1 MIFNISKT
9 QTTLIILRFMDKLV
23 VRGGNP
29 LQGDVKIS
37 GAKNA
42 VLPIMASSLLVD
54 GITVIRNVPDLRD
67 TKTFIKLLEIL
78 GAKCVLDGST
88 LSVDASDINSLE
100 APYDLV
106 KTMRASFYV
115 MGPLLGRFGETKV
128 SLPGG
133 CAWGPRP
140 VDYHLKGFEKLGA
153 SIDLNQGYILARTD
167 KLCGAE
173 ISFEIASVGATANI
187 LMAAVL
193 ADGATFINNA
203 AVEPHIVQLCEVLID
218 MGAIIDGVGTH
229 KLKIEGVSKLN
240 PVEVQ
245 VIPDMIEAG
254 TFLMAGAT
262 LGDIKLIDVDP
273 SHLNIVLEKLD
284 NVGCDLSLGDNSI
297 SIKQNNSILASDIT
311 TDVHPGFPTDLQAQ
325 WIALMS
331 VADGTSVVTET
342 IYLDRFSHVPE
353 LVRLGA
359 NITLE
364 NNIAIVRGQKS
375 LTGAQVMSTD
385 IRASASL
392 VIAALIADGRSD
404 ISRIYHI
411 DRGYEKI
418 EEKFKLLGADINRE
432 KE

>member
-1 MIFNISKT
+1 
-9 QTTLIILRFMDKLV
+9 MDKLV
-23 VRGGNP
+23 INGGNP

-273 SHLNIVLEKLD
+273 SHLNIVLEKLN

-418 EEKFKLLGADINRE
+418 EEKFKLLGADITRE

>member
-1 MIFNISKT
+1 
-9 QTTLIILRFMDKLV
+9 MDKLV
-23 VRGGNP
+23 VNGGRELRGRV
-29 LQGDVKIS
+29 QIS

-54 GITVIRNVPDLRD
+54 GVTVIKNVPNLRD
-67 TKTFIKLLEIL
+67 TRTFIKLLSIL
-78 GAKCVLDGST
+78 GAKCNFENST
-88 LSVDASDINSLE
+88 LTIDATNINSIE

-140 VDYHLKGFEKLGA
+140 VDYHLKGFESLGA
-153 SIDLNQGYILARTD
+153 KIDLKQGYILAHSENLT
-167 KLCGAE
+167 GGS

-193 ADGATFINNA
+193 ANGKTSISNA
-203 AVEPHIVQLCEVLID
+203 AIEPHIVQLCDVLVE
-218 MGAIIDGVGTH
+218 MGADISGIGTNELIIDGVE
-229 KLKIEGVSKLN
+229 KLS
-240 PVEVQ
+240 PVEIT

-254 TFLMAGAT
+254 TFLMAGAM
-262 LGDIKLIDVDP
+262 LGEIELENVDP
-273 SHLNIVLEKLD
+273 SHLTIVLEKLESA
-284 NVGCDLSLGDNSI
+284 GCDI
-297 SIKQNNSILASDIT
+297 SVATSTIGIKRSGMINPVDII

-331 VADGTSVVTET
+331 VANGKSVVTES
-342 IYLDRFSHVPE
+342 IYLDRFSHIPE

-359 NITLE
+359 NISLE
-364 NNIAIVRGQKS
+364 KNVATIQGQKK
-375 LTGAQVMSTD
+375 LIGAQVMSTD

-392 VIAALIADGRSD
+392 VIAALIAEGRSD

-411 DRGYEKI
+411 DRGYENI
-418 EEKFKLLGADINRE
+418 EQKFRMLGADIHRE

>member
-1 MIFNISKT
+1 MKKIVGV
-9 QTTLIILRFMDKLV
+9 QERVDKLV
-23 VRGGNP
+23 VNGGKE
-29 LQGDVKIS
+29 LQGKVKIS

-42 VLPIMASSLLVD
+42 VLPIMASSLLATGVTT
-54 GITVIRNVPDLRD
+54 INNVPNLRD
-67 TKTFIKLLEIL
+67 TRTFIELLTIL
-78 GAKCVLDGST
+78 GAKCNFEDSILT
-88 LSVDASDINSLE
+88 IDATNIISLE

-115 MGPLLGRFGETKV
+115 MGPLLGRYGETKV

-140 VDYHLKGFEKLGA
+140 VDYHLKGFEALGA
-153 SIDLNQGYILARTD
+153 KIELNQGYILARSENL
-167 KLCGAE
+167 KGGN
-173 ISFEIASVGATANI
+173 ISFDIASVGATANI

-193 ADGATFINNA
+193 ASGKTTISNA
-203 AVEPHIVQLCEVLID
+203 AIEPHIVQLCDVLVS
-218 MGAIIDGVGTH
+218 MGADIDGIGTNQLVIH
-229 KLKIEGVSKLN
+229 GVKKLSA
-240 PVEVQ
+240 VEIT

-262 LGDIKLIDVDP
+262 LGDIELKNVDP
-273 SHLNIVLEKLD
+273 SHLNIVLEKLHEA
-284 NVGCDLSLGDNSI
+284 GCDVSTGIDSI
-297 SIKQNNSILASDIT
+297 RIQRKTAINPVDIT
-311 TDVHPGFPTDLQAQ
+311 TNVYPGFATDLQAQ

-331 VADGTSVVTET
+331 IANGKSVVTES

-359 NITLE
+359 NINLQKNSATIL
-364 NNIAIVRGQKS
+364 GQKK
-375 LTGAQVMSTD
+375 LYGAQVMSTD

-392 VIAALIADGRSD
+392 VIAALIAEGRSD

-411 DRGYEKI
+411 DRGYENI
-418 EEKFKLLGADINRE
+418 EDKFRLLGADIYRE

>member
-1 MIFNISKT
+1 
-9 QTTLIILRFMDKLV
+9 MDKLV
-23 VRGGNP
+23 VNGGRELRGRV
-29 LQGDVKIS
+29 QIS

-54 GITVIRNVPDLRD
+54 GVTVIKNVPNLRD
-67 TKTFIKLLEIL
+67 TRTFIALLSIL
-78 GAKCVLDGST
+78 GAKCNFENST
-88 LSVDASDINSLE
+88 LTIDATNINSIE

-140 VDYHLKGFEKLGA
+140 VDYHLKGFESLGA
-153 SIDLNQGYILARTD
+153 KIDLKQGYILAHSENLT
-167 KLCGAE
+167 GGS

-193 ADGATFINNA
+193 ANGKTSISNA
-203 AVEPHIVQLCEVLID
+203 AIEPHIVQLCDVLVE
-218 MGAIIDGVGTH
+218 MGADISGIGTNELIINGVE
-229 KLKIEGVSKLN
+229 KLS
-240 PVEVQ
+240 PVEIT

-254 TFLMAGAT
+254 TFLIAGAM
-262 LGDIKLIDVDP
+262 LGEIEVENVNP
-273 SHLNIVLEKLD
+273 SHLSIVLEKLESA
-284 NVGCDLSLGDNSI
+284 GCDISVATSCI
-297 SIKQNNSILASDIT
+297 SIKKSGSINPVDII

-325 WIALMS
+325 WVALMS
-331 VADGTSVVTET
+331 VANGKSVVTES
-342 IYLDRFSHVPE
+342 IYLDRFSHIPE

-359 NITLE
+359 NISLE
-364 NNIAIVRGQKS
+364 KNVATIQGQKK
-375 LTGAQVMSTD
+375 LIGAQVMSTD

-392 VIAALIADGRSD
+392 VIAALIAEGRSD

-411 DRGYEKI
+411 DRGYENI
-418 EEKFKLLGADINRE
+418 EQKFRMLGADIHRE

>member
-1 MIFNISKT
+1 
-9 QTTLIILRFMDKLV
+9 MDKLV
-23 VRGGNP
+23 INGGKT
-29 LQGDVKIS
+29 LSGKVQIS

-42 VLPIMASSLLVD
+42 VLPIMASSLLAEGVTT
-54 GITVIRNVPDLRD
+54 IKNVPNLRD
-67 TKTFIKLLEIL
+67 TRTFIDLLSIL
-78 GAKCVLDGST
+78 GAKCTFENSI
-88 LSVDASDINSLE
+88 LSIDATKITSLE

-115 MGPLLGRFGETKV
+115 MGPLLARFGETKV

-140 VDYHLKGFEKLGA
+140 VDYHLKGFESLGA
-153 SIDLNQGYILARTD
+153 KIDLNQGYILAQSD
-167 KLCGAE
+167 KLTGGN
-173 ISFEIASVGATANI
+173 ISFKIPSVGATANI

-193 ADGATFINNA
+193 AKGQTTISNA
-203 AVEPHIVQLCEVLID
+203 AIEPHIVQLCDVLVK
-218 MGAIIDGVGTH
+218 MGADINGIGTSELTINGVQ
-229 KLKIEGVSKLN
+229 KLSA
-240 PVEVQ
+240 VEIT

-262 LGDIKLIDVDP
+262 LGDIELQNVDP
-273 SHLNIVLEKLD
+273 NHLQIVLEKLD
-284 NVGCDLSLGDNSI
+284 EAGCDISSGANFI
-297 SIKQNNSILASDIT
+297 SIKRNDAIKPVNIT

-331 VADGTSVVTET
+331 IASGKSVVTES

-359 NITLE
+359 NINLE
-364 NNIAIVRGQKS
+364 KNIATIQGQRK
-375 LTGAQVMSTD
+375 LVGAQVMSTD

-392 VIAALIADGRSD
+392 VIAALIAEGRSD

-418 EEKFKLLGADINRE
+418 EEKFKLLGADIYRE

>member
-1 MIFNISKT
+1 
-9 QTTLIILRFMDKLV
+9 MDKLV
-23 VRGGNP
+23 IHGGNP
-29 LQGDVKIS
+29 LQGNVKIS

-88 LSVDASDINSLE
+88 LSVDASDIHSLE

-193 ADGATFINNA
+193 ADGATVINNA

-418 EEKFKLLGADINRE
+418 EEKFKLLGADITRE

>member
-1 MIFNISKT
+1 
-9 QTTLIILRFMDKLV
+9 MDKLV
-23 VRGGNP
+23 VNGGRELRGRV
-29 LQGDVKIS
+29 QIS

-54 GITVIRNVPDLRD
+54 GVTVIKNVPNLRD
-67 TKTFIKLLEIL
+67 TRTFIELLSIL
-78 GAKCVLDGST
+78 GAKCNFENST
-88 LSVDASDINSLE
+88 LTIDATNINSIE

-140 VDYHLKGFEKLGA
+140 VDYHLKGFENLGA
-153 SIDLNQGYILARTD
+153 RIDLKQGYILAHSENLT
-167 KLCGAE
+167 GGS

-193 ADGATFINNA
+193 ANGKTSISNA
-203 AVEPHIVQLCEVLID
+203 AIEPHIVQLCDVLVE
-218 MGAIIDGVGTH
+218 MGADISNIGTNELIINGVE
-229 KLKIEGVSKLN
+229 KLS
-240 PVEVQ
+240 PVEIT

-254 TFLMAGAT
+254 TFLMAGAM
-262 LGDIKLIDVDP
+262 LGEIELQNVDP
-273 SHLNIVLEKLD
+273 SHLTIVLEKLESA
-284 NVGCDLSLGDNSI
+284 GCDISVATSSI
-297 SIKQNNSILASDIT
+297 GIKKSGMINPVDII

-331 VADGTSVVTET
+331 VANGKSVVTES
-342 IYLDRFSHVPE
+342 IYLDRFSHIPE

-359 NITLE
+359 NISLE
-364 NNIAIVRGQKS
+364 KNVATIQGQKK
-375 LTGAQVMSTD
+375 LIGAQVMSTD

-392 VIAALIADGRSD
+392 VIAALIAEGRSD

-411 DRGYEKI
+411 DRGYENI
-418 EEKFKLLGADINRE
+418 EQKFRMLGADIHRE

>member
-1 MIFNISKT
+1 
-9 QTTLIILRFMDKLV
+9 MDKLV
-23 VRGGNP
+23 VNGGKA
-29 LQGDVKIS
+29 LSGKVKIS

-42 VLPIMASSLLVD
+42 VLPIMASSLLVE
-54 GITVIRNVPDLRD
+54 GITVIKNVPNLRD
-67 TKTFIKLLEIL
+67 TRTFIELLSML
-78 GAKCVLDGST
+78 GAECAFENST
-88 LSVDASDINSLE
+88 LTIDATTITSLE

-140 VDYHLKGFEKLGA
+140 VDYHLKGFECLGA
-153 SIDLNQGYILARTD
+153 KIDLSHGYILAQSDNLT
-167 KLCGAE
+167 GGN

-193 ADGATFINNA
+193 ANGQTVISNA
-203 AVEPHIVQLCEVLID
+203 AIEPHIVQLCDVLVK
-218 MGAIIDGVGTH
+218 MGADIDGIGTNELIINGVQ
-229 KLKIEGVSKLN
+229 KLSPIEIT
-240 PVEVQ
+240 

-262 LGDIKLIDVDP
+262 LGDIELENVDP
-273 SHLNIVLEKLD
+273 SHLSIVLEKLD
-284 NVGCDLSLGDNSI
+284 AAGCDISSTPNSI
-297 SIKQNNSILASDIT
+297 KIKRTDTIKPVDVI

-331 VADGTSVVTET
+331 VANGKSVVTES

-359 NITLE
+359 NISLE
-364 NNIAIVRGQKS
+364 KNIATIYGQDK
-375 LTGAQVMSTD
+375 LVGAQVMSTD

-392 VIAALIADGRSD
+392 VIAALIAEGRSD

-411 DRGYEKI
+411 DRGYENI
-418 EEKFKLLGADINRE
+418 EEKFRLLGADIHRE

>member
-1 MIFNISKT
+1 
-9 QTTLIILRFMDKLV
+9 MDKLV
-23 VRGGNP
+23 VNGGKA
-29 LQGDVKIS
+29 LSGKVKIS

-42 VLPIMASSLLVD
+42 VLPIMASSLLAE
-54 GITVIRNVPDLRD
+54 GITVIKNVPNLRD
-67 TKTFIKLLEIL
+67 TRTFIELLSML
-78 GAKCVLDGST
+78 GAECAFENST
-88 LSVDASDINSLE
+88 LTIDATTITSLE

-140 VDYHLKGFEKLGA
+140 VDYHLKGFESLGA
-153 SIDLNQGYILARTD
+153 KIDLSHGYILAQSDNLT
-167 KLCGAE
+167 GGN

-187 LMAAVL
+187 LMAAIL
-193 ADGATFINNA
+193 ANGQTIISNA
-203 AVEPHIVQLCEVLID
+203 AIEPHIVQLCDVLVK
-218 MGAIIDGVGTH
+218 MGADIDGIGTKELIINGVQ
-229 KLKIEGVSKLN
+229 KLS
-240 PVEVQ
+240 PVEIT

-262 LGDIKLIDVDP
+262 LGDIELENVDP
-273 SHLNIVLEKLD
+273 SHLSIVLEKLD
-284 NVGCDLSLGDNSI
+284 AAGCDISSTSNSI
-297 SIKQNNSILASDIT
+297 KIKRTDTIKPVDVT

-331 VADGTSVVTET
+331 VANGKSVVTES

-359 NITLE
+359 NISLE
-364 NNIAIVRGQKS
+364 KNAATINGRDKLV
-375 LTGAQVMSTD
+375 GAQVMSTD

-392 VIAALIADGRSD
+392 VIAALIAEGRSD

-411 DRGYEKI
+411 DRGYENI
-418 EEKFKLLGADINRE
+418 EEKFRLLGADIHRE

>member
-1 MIFNISKT
+1 
-9 QTTLIILRFMDKLV
+9 MDKLV

-342 IYLDRFSHVPE
+342 IYFVLSKTSFTPSGLKFEIDFVIFLFVQDLFPICITDR
-353 LVRLGA
+353 LRA
-359 NITLE
+359 
-364 NNIAIVRGQKS
+364 IAIFS
-375 LTGAQVMSTD
+375 D
-385 IRASASL
+385 NN
-392 VIAALIADGRSD
+392 ADS
-404 ISRIYHI
+404 
-411 DRGYEKI
+411 I
-418 EEKFKLLGADINRE
+418 EFLYQP
-432 KE
+432 

>member
-1 MIFNISKT
+1 MKKIVGV
-9 QTTLIILRFMDKLV
+9 QERVDKLV
-23 VRGGNP
+23 VNGGKE
-29 LQGDVKIS
+29 LKGKVKIS

-42 VLPIMASSLLVD
+42 VLPIMASSLLATGVTT
-54 GITVIRNVPDLRD
+54 INNVPNLRD
-67 TKTFIKLLEIL
+67 TRTFIELLTIL
-78 GAKCVLDGST
+78 GAECNFEDST
-88 LSVDASDINSLE
+88 LTIDATNIISLE

-115 MGPLLGRFGETKV
+115 MGPLLGRYGETKV

-140 VDYHLKGFEKLGA
+140 VDYHLKGFEALGA
-153 SIDLNQGYILARTD
+153 KIELNQGYILARSENL
-167 KLCGAE
+167 KGGN
-173 ISFEIASVGATANI
+173 ISFDIASVGATANI

-193 ADGATFINNA
+193 ASGKTTISNA
-203 AVEPHIVQLCEVLID
+203 AIEPHIVQLCDVLVS
-218 MGAIIDGVGTH
+218 MGADINGIGTNQLVIHGVK
-229 KLKIEGVSKLN
+229 KLSA
-240 PVEVQ
+240 VEIT

-262 LGDIKLIDVDP
+262 LGDIELKNVDP
-273 SHLNIVLEKLD
+273 SHLTIVLEKLYEA
-284 NVGCDLSLGDNSI
+284 GCDVSTGIDSI
-297 SIKQNNSILASDIT
+297 RIQRKTAINPVDIT
-311 TDVHPGFPTDLQAQ
+311 TNVYPGFATDLQAQ

-331 VADGTSVVTET
+331 IANGKSVVTES

-359 NITLE
+359 NINLQKNSATIL
-364 NNIAIVRGQKS
+364 GQKK
-375 LTGAQVMSTD
+375 LYGAQVMSTD

-392 VIAALIADGRSD
+392 VIAALIAEGRSD

-411 DRGYEKI
+411 DRGYENI
-418 EEKFKLLGADINRE
+418 EDKFRLLGADIYRE

>member
-1 MIFNISKT
+1 MKKIVGV
-9 QTTLIILRFMDKLV
+9 QERVDKLV
-23 VRGGNP
+23 VNGGKE
-29 LQGDVKIS
+29 LKGKVKIS

-42 VLPIMASSLLVD
+42 VLPIMASSLIATGVTT
-54 GITVIRNVPDLRD
+54 INNVPNLRD
-67 TKTFIKLLEIL
+67 TRTFIELLTIL
-78 GAKCVLDGST
+78 GAKCNFEDST
-88 LSVDASDINSLE
+88 LTIDATNIISLE

-115 MGPLLGRFGETKV
+115 MGPLLGRYGETKV

-140 VDYHLKGFEKLGA
+140 VDYHLKGFEALGA
-153 SIDLNQGYILARTD
+153 KIELNQGYILARSENL
-167 KLCGAE
+167 KGGY
-173 ISFEIASVGATANI
+173 ISFDIASVGATANI

-193 ADGATFINNA
+193 ASGRTTISNA
-203 AVEPHIVQLCEVLID
+203 AIEPHIVQLCDVLVS
-218 MGAIIDGVGTH
+218 MGADIDGIGTNQLVIH
-229 KLKIEGVSKLN
+229 GVKKLSA
-240 PVEVQ
+240 VEIT

-262 LGDIKLIDVDP
+262 LGDIELKNVDP
-273 SHLNIVLEKLD
+273 SHLTIVLEKLYEA
-284 NVGCDLSLGDNSI
+284 GCEVSTGIDSI
-297 SIKQNNSILASDIT
+297 RIQRKTAINPVDIT
-311 TDVHPGFPTDLQAQ
+311 TNVYPGFATDLQAQ

-331 VADGTSVVTET
+331 IANGKSVVTES

-359 NITLE
+359 NINLQKNSATIL
-364 NNIAIVRGQKS
+364 GQKK
-375 LTGAQVMSTD
+375 LYGAQVMSTD

-392 VIAALIADGRSD
+392 VIAALIAEGRSD

-411 DRGYEKI
+411 DRGYENI
-418 EEKFKLLGADINRE
+418 EDKFRLLGADIYRE

>member
-1 MIFNISKT
+1 MKKIVEV
-9 QTTLIILRFMDKLV
+9 QERVDKLV
-23 VRGGNP
+23 VNGGKE
-29 LQGDVKIS
+29 LQGKVKIS

-42 VLPIMASSLLVD
+42 VLPIMASSLLATGVTT
-54 GITVIRNVPDLRD
+54 INNVPNLRD
-67 TKTFIKLLEIL
+67 TRTFIELLTIL
-78 GAKCVLDGST
+78 GAKCNFEDST
-88 LSVDASDINSLE
+88 LTIDATNIISLE

-115 MGPLLGRFGETKV
+115 MGPLLGRYGETKV

-140 VDYHLKGFEKLGA
+140 VDYHLKGFEALGA
-153 SIDLNQGYILARTD
+153 KIELNQGYILARSENL
-167 KLCGAE
+167 KGGN
-173 ISFEIASVGATANI
+173 ISFDIASVGATANI

-193 ADGATFINNA
+193 ASGKTTISNA
-203 AVEPHIVQLCEVLID
+203 AIEPHIVQLCDVLVS
-218 MGAIIDGVGTH
+218 MGADIDGIGTNQLVIH
-229 KLKIEGVSKLN
+229 GVKKLSA
-240 PVEVQ
+240 VEIT

-262 LGDIKLIDVDP
+262 LGDIELKNVDP
-273 SHLNIVLEKLD
+273 SHLTIVLEKLYEA
-284 NVGCDLSLGDNSI
+284 GCEVSTGIDSI
-297 SIKQNNSILASDIT
+297 RIQRKTAINPVDIT
-311 TDVHPGFPTDLQAQ
+311 TNVYPGFATDLQAQ

-331 VADGTSVVTET
+331 IANGKSVVTES

-359 NITLE
+359 NINLQKNSATIL
-364 NNIAIVRGQKS
+364 GQKK
-375 LTGAQVMSTD
+375 LYGAQVMSTD

-392 VIAALIADGRSD
+392 VIAALIAEGRSD

-411 DRGYEKI
+411 DRGYENI
-418 EEKFKLLGADINRE
+418 EDKFRLLGADIYRE

>member
-1 MIFNISKT
+1 V
-9 QTTLIILRFMDKLV
+9 DKLV
-23 VRGGNP
+23 VNGGKE
-29 LQGDVKIS
+29 LKGKVKIS

-42 VLPIMASSLLVD
+42 VLPIMASSLLATGVTT
-54 GITVIRNVPDLRD
+54 INNVPNLRD
-67 TKTFIKLLEIL
+67 TRTFIELLTIL
-78 GAKCVLDGST
+78 GAECNFEDST
-88 LSVDASDINSLE
+88 LTIDATNIISLE

-115 MGPLLGRFGETKV
+115 MGPLLGRYGETKV

-140 VDYHLKGFEKLGA
+140 VDYHLKGFEALGA
-153 SIDLNQGYILARTD
+153 KIELNQGYILARSENL
-167 KLCGAE
+167 KGGN
-173 ISFEIASVGATANI
+173 ISFDIASVGATANI

-193 ADGATFINNA
+193 ASGKTTISNA
-203 AVEPHIVQLCEVLID
+203 AIEPHIVQLCDVLVS
-218 MGAIIDGVGTH
+218 MGADINGIGTNQLVIHGVK
-229 KLKIEGVSKLN
+229 KLSA
-240 PVEVQ
+240 VEIT

-262 LGDIKLIDVDP
+262 LGDIELKNVDP
-273 SHLNIVLEKLD
+273 SHLTIVLEKLYEA
-284 NVGCDLSLGDNSI
+284 GCDVSTGIDSI
-297 SIKQNNSILASDIT
+297 RIQRKTAINPVDIT
-311 TDVHPGFPTDLQAQ
+311 TNVYPGFATDLQAQ

-331 VADGTSVVTET
+331 IANGKSVVTES

-359 NITLE
+359 NINLQKNSATIL
-364 NNIAIVRGQKS
+364 GQKK
-375 LTGAQVMSTD
+375 LYGAQVMSTD

-392 VIAALIADGRSD
+392 VIAALIAEGRSD

-411 DRGYEKI
+411 DRGYENI
-418 EEKFKLLGADINRE
+418 EDKFRLLGADIYRE

>member
-1 MIFNISKT
+1 MKKIVGV
-9 QTTLIILRFMDKLV
+9 QERVDKLV
-23 VRGGNP
+23 VNGGKE
-29 LQGDVKIS
+29 LQGKVKIS

-42 VLPIMASSLLVD
+42 VLPIMASSLLATGVTT
-54 GITVIRNVPDLRD
+54 INNVPNLRD
-67 TKTFIKLLEIL
+67 TRTFIELLTIL
-78 GAKCVLDGST
+78 GAKCNFEDST
-88 LSVDASDINSLE
+88 LTIDATNIISLE

-115 MGPLLGRFGETKV
+115 MGPLLGRYGETKV

-140 VDYHLKGFEKLGA
+140 VDYHLKGFEALGA
-153 SIDLNQGYILARTD
+153 KIELNQGYILARSENL
-167 KLCGAE
+167 KGGN
-173 ISFEIASVGATANI
+173 ISFDIASVGATANI

-193 ADGATFINNA
+193 ASGRTTISNA
-203 AVEPHIVQLCEVLID
+203 AIEPHIVQLCDVLVS
-218 MGAIIDGVGTH
+218 MGADIDGIGTNQLVIH
-229 KLKIEGVSKLN
+229 GVKKLSA
-240 PVEVQ
+240 VEIT

-262 LGDIKLIDVDP
+262 LGDIELKNVDP
-273 SHLNIVLEKLD
+273 SHLTIVLEKLYEA
-284 NVGCDLSLGDNSI
+284 GCEISTGIDSI
-297 SIKQNNSILASDIT
+297 RIQRKTAINPVDIT
-311 TDVHPGFPTDLQAQ
+311 TNVYPGFATDLQAQ

-331 VADGTSVVTET
+331 IANGKSVVTES

-359 NITLE
+359 NINLQKNSATIL
-364 NNIAIVRGQKS
+364 GQKK
-375 LTGAQVMSTD
+375 LYGAQVMSTD

-392 VIAALIADGRSD
+392 VIAALIAEGRSD

-411 DRGYEKI
+411 DRGYENI
-418 EEKFKLLGADINRE
+418 EDKFRLLGADIYRE